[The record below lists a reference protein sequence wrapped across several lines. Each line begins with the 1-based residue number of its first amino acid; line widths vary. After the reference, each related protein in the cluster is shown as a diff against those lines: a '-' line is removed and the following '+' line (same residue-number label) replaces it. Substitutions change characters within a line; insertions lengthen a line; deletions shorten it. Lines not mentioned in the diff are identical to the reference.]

1 MAPEATGSEVG
12 PSVGQNRRAPETKYQ
27 KKLAAFLGKDADAV
41 NMDGTLTTA
50 DVPRQFLKDV
60 YMVGQVPLTALRV
73 DPRISY
79 ALFVPVAHYD
89 PDPSSSKGKLLPLL
103 VDVHGTTRVFSSVY
117 APSPLRKFAQEPAHP
132 CAVLAPLFPA
142 GVEGPHD
149 VDSYKVLRSRT
160 QRSDLALLAVLEEV
174 AHRWPGIDARKIYMT
189 GFSGGGQFALR
200 FLYLYPERL
209 AGVSVGA
216 PGRVTALDDALSWP
230 RGVADVARIFD
241 GVEIRRDLI
250 AQVPI
255 QLVVGGED
263 TKTHGNPGFWE
274 WMAEMKEKKKGAGG
288 EGGGGGGGT
297 DLPPMEKGRLETLR
311 ELQAAWKVEGIEARL
326 DVVPGV
332 AHNVA
337 EVRDTVLDFMRPL
350 IRGHH

>member
-1 MAPEATGSEVG
+1 MASEASGSGVS
-12 PSVGQNRRAPETKYQ
+12 PSVGQNGRVPETKYQ
-27 KKLAAFLGKDADAV
+27 KKLAEFLGKDANDIK
-41 NMDGTLTTA
+41 MDGALTTA

-60 YMVGQVPLTALRV
+60 YMVGQVPLTALRA

-79 ALFVPVAHYD
+79 ALYVPEAHYD
-89 PDPSSSKGKLLPLL
+89 PDPSPSEGKLLPLL

-142 GVEGPHD
+142 GIEGPHD
-149 VDSYKVLRSRT
+149 INSYKVLRSST
-160 QRSDLALLAVLEEV
+160 QRSDLALLAMLEEV
-174 AHRWPGIDARKIYMT
+174 AHRWPGIDTRKIYMA

-216 PGRVTALDDALSWP
+216 PGRVTALDDAQSWP
-230 RGVADVARIFD
+230 RGVADVAQLFD
-241 GVEIRRDLI
+241 GIEIRRDLI

-263 TKTHGNPGFWE
+263 TKTHGGPEFWE
-274 WMAEMKEKKKGAGG
+274 WMAEMKKKKKREAGG
-288 EGGGGGGGT
+288 EGGGGGA

-311 ELQAAWKVEGIEARL
+311 ELQVAWKVEGIEARL

-337 EVRDTVLDFMRPL
+337 AVRDTVLDFMRPL
-350 IRGHH
+350 IRRDH